1 MMRPRLAALSVVIRA
16 DQVLLVR
23 RRNPPEAG
31 VWGFPGGKVEFG
43 ETVQQAA
50 VRELHE
56 ETTITGSATRVLA
69 GLDLIDPNGTPAAF
83 HYHLVRVVCDYL
95 QGQPVA
101 QDDALEAEWVP
112 IQKVKTQEFPLSSG
126 VRDVLQEAL
135 S

>member
-1 MMRPRLAALSVVIRA
+1 MMRPRLAALSVVVRA

-23 RRNPPEAG
+23 RKNPPEAG

-56 ETTITGSATRVLA
+56 ETTITGRATRVLA
-69 GLDLIDPNGTPAAF
+69 GLDLIDPNGAPAAY
-83 HYHLVRVVCDYL
+83 HYHLVPVVCDFVR
-95 QGQPVA
+95 GEPVA

-112 IQKVKTQEFPLSSG
+112 VQQVLAEELPLSSG
-126 VRDVLQEAL
+126 VRRVL
-135 S
+135 SFVV